1 MFGKWFQEHSILP
14 EELEQDMPYI
24 YILGHKTIKILNY
37 RKILRYSRQDMVLLL
52 KEQRLLIQGP
62 DLNIVYFNEDEICIR
77 GHIVSIIYQGG

>member
-1 MFGKWFQEHSILP
+1 
-14 EELEQDMPYI
+14 MPYI

-37 RKILRYSRQDMVLLL
+37 RKILRYSRQEMVLLL
-52 KEQRLLIQGP
+52 KEQRLLIQGT